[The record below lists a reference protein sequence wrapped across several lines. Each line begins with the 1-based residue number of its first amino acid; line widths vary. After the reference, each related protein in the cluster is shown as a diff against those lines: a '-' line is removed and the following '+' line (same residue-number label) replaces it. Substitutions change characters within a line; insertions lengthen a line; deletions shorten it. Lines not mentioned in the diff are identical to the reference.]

1 MAAGTVV
8 SRITGLIRGLLL
20 VAVLGTTILGDT
32 FNVANTMPNIIYNLI
47 IGGALT
53 AVFVP
58 QIVRA
63 TKDSD
68 GGDAFISR
76 LVTATTVLLAGLVL
90 ITTIGAPLLVRL
102 FATGYVGRPEFNLT
116 VSFMRYCLPQILFMG
131 LYALLSQIANAKNKF
146 GPMMWAPVL
155 NNLITIVIFAWF
167 LHSSHDL
174 TVGTIS
180 QSQVAWLGLGT
191 TAGFIAQ
198 ALILI
203 PVIRQTG
210 IKISARFDWR
220 DPSMRK
226 SAQLATWTLAFAAI
240 SQISYLIT
248 VNLSTRAAIH
258 ALGQGITTGVGFS
271 PYSNALL
278 IWMLPHSVITI
289 SIVTALLPALAGFVQ
304 SQRPDL
310 VHDQLVKAIRL
321 VGIITVPSSVAFFL
335 FGPIITR
342 ALFMGIPDG
351 DAQYIGRV
359 LAALGLGLAPMSV
372 NLIALRGLNAFEN
385 VKLQV
390 LSNLIMNIFGSIL
403 CVVAALTLEAK
414 WVTVGLAAALS
425 TSYYLGSFITL
436 RTLRRFEVNIRIRE
450 IAGLYGKLLGAS
462 LLIGFPLHISQRHL
476 PGGNIAHL
484 FEVLIISGLG
494 YLALAKLLRISEVTN
509 LFAVLT
515 TRKK

>member
-1 MAAGTVV
+1 
-8 SRITGLIRGLLL
+8 
-20 VAVLGTTILGDT
+20 
-32 FNVANTMPNIIYNLI
+32 
-47 IGGALT
+47 
-53 AVFVP
+53 
-58 QIVRA
+58 
-63 TKDSD
+63 
-68 GGDAFISR
+68 
-76 LVTATTVLLAGLVL
+76 
-90 ITTIGAPLLVRL
+90 
-102 FATGYVGRPEFNLT
+102 
-116 VSFMRYCLPQILFMG
+116 
-131 LYALLSQIANAKNKF
+131 
-146 GPMMWAPVL
+146 
-155 NNLITIVIFAWF
+155 
-167 LHSSHDL
+167 
-174 TVGTIS
+174 
-180 QSQVAWLGLGT
+180 
-191 TAGFIAQ
+191 
-198 ALILI
+198 
-203 PVIRQTG
+203 
-210 IKISARFDWR
+210 
-220 DPSMRK
+220 
-226 SAQLATWTLAFAAI
+226 
-240 SQISYLIT
+240 
-248 VNLSTRAAIH
+248 
-258 ALGQGITTGVGFS
+258 
-271 PYSNALL
+271 
-278 IWMLPHSVITI
+278 MLPHSVITI
-289 SIVTALLPALAGFVQ
+289 SIVTALLPSLAGFVHA
-304 SQRPDL
+304 QRPHL
-310 VHDQLVKAIRL
+310 VHDELVKAIRL

-414 WVTVGLAAALS
+414 LVTVGLAAALS

-436 RTLRRFEVNIRIRE
+436 RSLRRYEVNIRIRE

-494 YLALAKLLRISEVTN
+494 YLVLAKLLRISEVTN